1 MSASTSTGT
10 PAATH
15 VEEVRAFNRFYTTRI
30 GVLGEGHLDTPYS
43 LTEARILFELAHR
56 DQTEVAELRRQLAL
70 DASYLS
76 RILARWEEAG
86 LVVRAPSEADG
97 RRQMV
102 TLTEEGRTV
111 SSTLDSRASNDV
123 SALLEGLTQEERR
136 RLVAAMG
143 LVSRLLGERPA
154 PSAYVIRPLR
164 AGDLGWIVHRNAV
177 VYADEYG
184 WDASYEALVARIV
197 ADYIDHHDPRCE
209 AGWIAEIDGEPV
221 GAVLCV
227 RKDDRTAQLRL
238 LLVEPAA
245 RGSGVGSRLVE
256 ECVRF
261 ARRSGYADLVLWT
274 NDVLAAA
281 RRVYERAGFVLEQ
294 SEPHRSFGQDL
305 VGQWWRLGLTPDP
318 SPSRS

>member
-1 MSASTSTGT
+1 MPASTSTST
-10 PAATH
+10 PIATH
-15 VEEVRAFNRFYTTRI
+15 VEEVRAFNRFYTARI
-30 GVLGEGHLDTPYS
+30 GALGEGHLDTPYS
-43 LTEARILFELAHR
+43 LTEARILFELAHGG
-56 DQTEVAELRRQLAL
+56 QTEVAELRRQLDL

-76 RILARWEEAG
+76 RILARWERAG
-86 LVVRAPSEADG
+86 LVVRARSEVDG
-97 RRQMV
+97 RRQV
-102 TLTEEGRTV
+102 VHLTEEGRSV
-111 SSTLDSRASNDV
+111 FSTLDSRASDDMG
-123 SALLEGLTQEERR
+123 SLLEGLTEEERR

-143 LVSRLLGERPA
+143 VVSRLLGERPS

-164 AGDLGWIVHRNAV
+164 AGDLGWIVHRNGV

-184 WDASYEALVARIV
+184 WDASYEALVARIA
-197 ADYIDHHDPRCE
+197 ADYIDHHDPQRE

-221 GAVLCV
+221 GAVLCA

-261 ARRSGYADLVLWT
+261 ARRAGYADLVLWT

-281 RRVYERAGFVLEQ
+281 RRVYERAGFVLER
-294 SEPHRSFGQDL
+294 SEPHRSFGHDL
-305 VGQWWRLGLTPDP
+305 VGQWWRLRLTPDS
-318 SPSRS
+318 SPRA

>member
-1 MSASTSTGT
+1 MMPASTSTS
-10 PAATH
+10 PSAATH
-15 VEEVRAFNRFYTTRI
+15 VAAVRAFNRFYTTRI

-56 DQTEVAELRRQLAL
+56 DRTEVAELRRQLNL

-97 RRQMV
+97 RRQV
-102 TLTEEGRTV
+102 VWLTEEGY
-111 SSTLDSRASNDV
+111 SAFSTLDTRASADV
-123 SALLEGLTQEERR
+123 DALLDGLTEEERR

-143 LVSRLLGERPA
+143 LVSRLLGERSS

-177 VYADEYG
+177 AYADEYG

-197 ADYIDHHDPRCE
+197 ADYIDHHDQERE
-209 AGWIAEIDGEPV
+209 SGWIAEVDGEPV

-227 RKDDRTAQLRL
+227 RKDDHTAQLRL
-238 LLVEPAA
+238 LLVDPAA
-245 RGSGVGSRLVE
+245 RGTGIGSRLVE

-261 ARRSGYADLVLWT
+261 ARRAGYAELVLWT
-274 NDVLAAA
+274 NDVLVAA
-281 RRVYERAGFVLEQ
+281 RRVYERAGFVLER
-294 SEPHRSFGQDL
+294 SEPHRSFGHDL
-305 VGQWWRLGLTPDP
+305 VGQWWRLRLTPDP
-318 SPSRS
+318 SPQA